1 MMRRVL
7 AIAGVM
13 LVGLVPAR
21 VDAGWRS
28 ADRPPSNDEM
38 ADPCEGDCAMP
49 DPQWD
54 GAPGVAVGQD
64 TQHFETMHRSAG
76 DGRVSTPA
84 MPPYWGTMRPYWN
97 APEPP
102 GVIHRGARTRGFSKT
117 K

>member
-1 MMRRVL
+1 ML
-7 AIAGVM
+7 ARALVTVAVM
-13 LVGLVPAR
+13 LVGLAPVRA
-21 VDAGWRS
+21 VAGWRS

-38 ADPCEGDCAMP
+38 VEPCDGDCAVP

-64 TQHFETMHRSAG
+64 TQGFETMHGSAG
-76 DGRVSTPA
+76 EGRLPTPG